1 MVILAYLV
9 FLIFLLYLRLYYGQ
23 SARII
28 QDNYQ
33 VPGNHPRAS
42 EKKDEREGGGDPSLR
57 RGRGQDLHQH

>member
-1 MVILAYLV
+1 MVFLV
-9 FLIFLLYLRLYYGQ
+9 FLDFLISLLYLCLCYGQ

-33 VPGNHPRAS
+33 VPGDHPRAS